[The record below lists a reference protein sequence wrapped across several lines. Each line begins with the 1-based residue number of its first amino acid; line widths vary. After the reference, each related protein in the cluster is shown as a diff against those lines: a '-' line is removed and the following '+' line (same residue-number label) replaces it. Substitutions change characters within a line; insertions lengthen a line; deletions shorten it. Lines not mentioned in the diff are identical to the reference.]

1 MSLLLLGPPGEAE
14 GDACLDNQLHPAPE
28 PISPPPGRPP
38 ASRLTSVSP
47 SLCASRDHPPHPNPS
62 NSPSRT
68 GDLRGGCPVCHS
80 GCAHH
85 GHPDPAHAGSQP
97 LSRDASL
104 RLFRQN
110 LAALHLAKKFPPSSP
125 LQLSP
130 QAPGSR
136 NPGRRDWLDPGAP
149 DSTVPW
155 LHAEGVPV
163 LLEAPA
169 PHQQQWKARR

>member
-1 MSLLLLGPPGEAE
+1 MPSEERQCLKSLHLIRTEGPEWAHEGGLPMERQQRGGEGEKVKSIPLL
-14 GDACLDNQLHPAPE
+14 CSTPA
-28 PISPPPGRPP
+28 
-38 ASRLTSVSP
+38 TP
-47 SLCASRDHPPHPNPS
+47 SPS
-62 NSPSRT
+62 NSPSWT